1 MKKVVNGRVYD
12 TDRCVD
18 VVKWEEN
25 DTVQGVAVLVRRKLH
40 RVPTPAAG
48 KSPIDCF
55 ETSSYGSCCLKS
67 DNIDMRSGDFFLETT
82 IADICRTYN
91 TCGCRIDPVDE
102 KTARQI
108 VEKYG
113 DYETYC
119 RYFGSPEGVA
129 MDLKEV
135 EKACEPVVSEK
146 WKAETERNE
155 LKDKVADLEGEK
167 ADLAE
172 SNSRLRDAVS
182 AAEAKYEELN
192 VRLRRVTEELEAAKA
207 PVPPTAEI
215 GPTSPTSSGCE

>member
-12 TDRCVD
+12 TDKCVD

-25 DTVQGVAVLVRRKLH
+25 DTVQGVAVLVRRELH

-55 ETSSYGSCCLKS
+55 ETSSYGSCYLKS

-82 IADICRTYN
+82 IADICHTYN

-119 RYFGSPEGVA
+119 RYFGRPEGVA
-129 MDLKEV
+129 IDLKEV
-135 EKACEPVVSEK
+135 EKACEPVRSEK
-146 WKAETERNE
+146 WKAEEERDK
-155 LKDKVADLEGEK
+155 LKDKVAGLEGEK
-167 ADLAE
+167 ADLAD
-172 SNSRLRDAVS
+172 SNSRLRDALS
-182 AAEAKYEELN
+182 AAEVKNKELN
-192 VRLRRVTEELEAAKA
+192 ARVLRIAEELEAAKA

>member
-12 TDRCVD
+12 TDKCVD
-18 VVKWEEN
+18 VVKWDEN
-25 DTVQGVAVLVRRKLH
+25 DTVQGVAVLVRRELH

-48 KSPIDCF
+48 KSPVDCF
-55 ETSSYGSCCLKS
+55 ETSSYGSCYLKS
-67 DNIDMRSGDFFLETT
+67 DNLDLRSGDFFLETT
-82 IADICRTYN
+82 IADICHTYN
-91 TCGCRIDPVDE
+91 TCGCRVDPVDE

-129 MDLKEV
+129 IDLKEV
-135 EKACEPVVSEK
+135 EKA
-146 WKAETERNE
+146 
-155 LKDKVADLEGEK
+155 LEGKK

-182 AAEAKYEELN
+182 AAESRYEELN
-192 VRLRRVTEELEAAKA
+192 ARIRALTEELEAAEN
-207 PVPPTAEI
+207 PGPTNGGCGSTAE
-215 GPTSPTSSGCE
+215 

>member
-12 TDRCVD
+12 TDKCVD

-25 DTVQGVAVLVRRKLH
+25 DTVQGVAVLVRRELH

-55 ETSSYGSCCLKS
+55 KTSSYGSCYLES

-82 IADICRTYN
+82 IADICHTYN
-91 TCGCRIDPVDE
+91 TCGCRIDPVDD

-129 MDLKEV
+129 IDLKEV
-135 EKACEPVVSEK
+135 EKACEPVRSEK
-146 WKAETERNE
+146 WKVETERDS
-155 LKDKVADLEGEK
+155 LKGKVADLEGEK

-172 SNSRLRDAVS
+172 SNSKLRC
-182 AAEAKYEELN
+182 EYEELEA
-192 VRLRRVTEELEAAKA
+192 RLRRVTEELEAAKA
-207 PVPPTAEI
+207 PVPPGAQI
-215 GPTSPTSSGCE
+215 GPETVGLGPTTPTSSGCE